1 MVYKKPHRLR
11 AELIIALV
19 SNQQRGINGCKV
31 AVMCFWGKKKKT
43 TKQKK
48 KPAIASIV

>member
-11 AELIIALV
+11 AEPIIALV

-31 AVMCFWGKKKKT
+31 AVMCFWGKKKT